1 MSIISKPKPKTSE
14 KQFRLSL
21 SSAGMDK
28 ELIDDLVRKAQLA
41 GTVTTTSRGKLDTLK
56 TSFPEFAEIC
66 EQLEVFEL
74 ENKEEIDRIMVEN
87 GFPPV
92 SKMSINVAK

>member
-1 MSIISKPKPKTSE
+1 MSIITKPKPKTSE

-21 SSAGMDK
+21 SSAGMYK

-41 GTVTTTSRGKLDTLK
+41 GTVTTTSRGKLDVLRAN
-56 TSFPEFAEIC
+56 FPEFAEIC
-66 EQLEVFEL
+66 EQLEVFEA
-74 ENKEEIDRIMVEN
+74 ENKAEIDRIMIEN